1 MDGPSRSGKSYRRIN
16 SSVAFYQSTQ
26 IGHPCLRKA
35 MPSIS
40 RQYHP
45 QSCSLEITAQTSP
58 LSRWAKRPILKSVNF
73 LLSFRGLSGQNHEPL
88 EVRGNHEQLQLLSE
102 TVTHYVQNRLGQSL
116 TTSPSCRIAEPEPEA
131 ETQPNT
137 ASQLSLHP
145 RSLITHDLVLGPLAT
160 NANHQTISLKASQL
174 FDLVSALDDCT
185 AELEVL
191 PVSTPSQRPAI
202 PVWAS
207 SAAVIVLMLGVST
220 ATLQLTQ
227 QQPESKRDWV
237 TASDKPDDNSPTKS
251 ADKAEGIAAIPK
263 DSTTETSQPPP
274 IVPSPPSS
282 IPLPETSPST
292 GVDQSSLE
300 SSAKRQPPSPSI
312 IARAPRPETF
322 APPTAAKPKA
332 QNPPPTSA
340 QKKQLSNQPP
350 PPQQEILGDPKT
362 NKRLREP
369 VAIAPADS
377 KSVQPQAKLSV
388 PPPASAPAP
397 AAEPEPVSTADTIAA
412 ESDLHQADDLNG
424 NRQAPDRSLNRL
436 GRQAPTNAEA
446 AYIPPTSVPAQD
458 IRQYFKQRWQVPPD
472 LTQPLQYQ
480 LTLNANG
487 SLKQVTPLN
496 NIATQ
501 YLDKVPLPR
510 VNQPFIAPLKPS
522 QSLQVQ
528 LILKPDGTMQILEGI
543 AGNKAP

>member
-16 SSVAFYQSTQ
+16 SAVAFYQSTQ

-116 TTSPSCRIAEPEPEA
+116 ATSPAHIAGPEPEA
-131 ETQPNT
+131 ETQSNT
-137 ASQLSLHP
+137 ASQLSLYP
-145 RSLITHDLVLGPLAT
+145 RSLVTHDLVLGPLAT

-191 PVSTPSQRPAI
+191 PASAPSQRPAI

-207 SAAVIVLMLGVST
+207 SAAVIVLILGVST

-263 DSTTETSQPPP
+263 DSTTETSQPTP

-292 GVDQSSLE
+292 GIDPSNLE
-300 SSAKRQPPSPSI
+300 SPAQRPQPSPSI
-312 IARAPRPETF
+312 IASAPRPRPF
-322 APPTAAKPKA
+322 SPPTPAKPKA
-332 QNPPPTSA
+332 LNPPPIST
-340 QKKQLSNQPP
+340 QKKQLPNQSP
-350 PPQQEILGDPKT
+350 PPQQEVLGDQKT
-362 NKRLREP
+362 NKRLRES
-369 VAIAPADS
+369 VAVSPADS
-377 KSVQPQAKLSV
+377 KSVRPQAKLSV

-397 AAEPEPVSTADTIAA
+397 AAEPEPASTADTIAA
-412 ESDLHQADDLNG
+412 GSDLHQADNLNG
-424 NRQAPDRSLNRL
+424 NRRAPDRALNRL

-446 AYIPPTSVPAQD
+446 AYIPPTSVPAQN
-458 IRQYFKQRWQVPPD
+458 IRQYFKQRWQVPSG
-472 LTQPLQYQ
+472 LTQPLRYQ
-480 LTLNANG
+480 LTLNTNG
-487 SLKQVTPLN
+487 SLKQVTPLD

-528 LILKPDGTMQILEGI
+528 LILKPDGTMQILEGM
-543 AGNKAP
+543 ADNKAP